1 MKRKYQELLA
11 VLIIL
16 FLYLG
21 IFINPSLII
30 ESGISSINIFK
41 TKLFPSIF
49 PFFVLASLL
58 LELGLATKISIKLN
72 PLIRKIF
79 HVEGNSSF
87 IILVSLISGFPS
99 GSKYVVESY
108 KDKTIDKNTANYLL
122 TFTHFANPLFVLGTC
137 GLILN
142 SLSLAYKILI
152 IQILSNLILGIILRP
167 KEIISSK
174 ITNNNQNKS
183 FLEALPKAINDAIKV
198 LLFMLGSITFFMFFS
213 KLLTTTLSLNP
224 FFNTMLTGLLDMTS
238 GISLVNTIDT
248 TNYIKGL
255 LVLTFI
261 TFGSFS
267 VHLQVLNNIKEVDI
281 DYKYFFLGRIIQ
293 TSIASLL
300 YILF

>member
-87 IILVSLISGFPS
+87 IILVSIF
-99 GSKYVVESY
+99 
-108 KDKTIDKNTANYLL
+108 
-122 TFTHFANPLFVLGTC
+122 
-137 GLILN
+137 
-142 SLSLAYKILI
+142 
-152 IQILSNLILGIILRP
+152 
-167 KEIISSK
+167 
-174 ITNNNQNKS
+174 
-183 FLEALPKAINDAIKV
+183 
-198 LLFMLGSITFFMFFS
+198 
-213 KLLTTTLSLNP
+213 
-224 FFNTMLTGLLDMTS
+224 
-238 GISLVNTIDT
+238 
-248 TNYIKGL
+248 
-255 LVLTFI
+255 
-261 TFGSFS
+261 
-267 VHLQVLNNIKEVDI
+267 
-281 DYKYFFLGRIIQ
+281 
-293 TSIASLL
+293 SIAS
-300 YILF
+300 IFSVFIFSVK

>member
-1 MKRKYQELLA
+1 MKKKYQELFA

-58 LELGLATKISIKLN
+58 LELGIATKISNKLN
-72 PLIRKIF
+72 PIFKRLF

-87 IILVSLISGFPS
+87 IILVSIISGFPS

-108 KDKTIDKNTANYLL
+108 KNKTIDKTTANYLL
-122 TFTHFANPLFVLGTC
+122 TFTHFANPLFILGTC

-142 SLSLAYKILI
+142 NLSLAYKILI
-152 IQILSNLILGIILRP
+152 IQITSNIILGIILRP
-167 KEIISSK
+167 KEIITSK
-174 ITNNNQNKS
+174 KINNYQTKS
-183 FLEALPKAINDAIKV
+183 FLEALPKAINDAIKL

-213 KLLTTTLSLNP
+213 KLLTSFLSLNP
-224 FFNTMLTGLLDMTS
+224 FFETIITGILDMTS
-238 GISLVNTIDT
+238 GISLVPSIDT
-248 TNYIKGL
+248 TNYIRGL

-267 VHLQVLNNIKEVDI
+267 VHLQVLNNIKEEDLE
-281 DYKYFFLGRIIQ
+281 YKYFFFGRIIE
-293 TSIASLL
+293 TSIALLL

>member
-1 MKRKYQELLA
+1 MKKKYQELFA

-58 LELGLATKISIKLN
+58 LELGIATKISNKLN
-72 PLIRKIF
+72 PIFKRLF

-87 IILVSLISGFPS
+87 IILVSIISGFPS

-108 KDKTIDKNTANYLL
+108 KNKTIDKTTANYLL
-122 TFTHFANPLFVLGTC
+122 TFTHFANPLFILGTC

-152 IQILSNLILGIILRP
+152 IQIISNLILGIILRP

-174 ITNNNQNKS
+174 KINNYQNKS
-183 FLEALPKAINDAIKV
+183 FLEALPKTINDAIKL

-213 KLLTTTLSLNP
+213 KLLTTSLSLNS
-224 FFNTMLTGLLDMTS
+224 FFETIITGILDMTS
-238 GISLVNTIDT
+238 GISLVTSIDT
-248 TNYIKGL
+248 TNYIRGL
-255 LVLTFI
+255 LILTFI

-267 VHLQVLNNIKEVDI
+267 VHLQVLNNIKEEDLE
-281 DYKYFFLGRIIQ
+281 YKYFFFGRIIE
-293 TSIASLL
+293 TSIALLL

>member
-30 ESGISSINIFK
+30 ESGITSINIFK

-58 LELGLATKISIKLN
+58 LELGIASKISNKVNSLFKR
-72 PLIRKIF
+72 LF

-87 IILVSLISGFPS
+87 IILVSIISGFPS

-108 KDKTIDKNTANYLL
+108 KNKTIDKTTANYLL
-122 TFTHFANPLFVLGTC
+122 TFTHFANPLFILGTC

-152 IQILSNLILGIILRP
+152 IQIISNLILGIILRP
-167 KEIISSK
+167 KKIISSK
-174 ITNNNQNKS
+174 KINNYQNKS
-183 FLEALPKAINDAIKV
+183 FLEALPKAINDAIKL

-213 KLLTTTLSLNP
+213 KLLTSFLSLNP
-224 FFNTMLTGLLDMTS
+224 FFETIITGILDMTS
-238 GISLVNTIDT
+238 GISLVPSIDT
-248 TNYIKGL
+248 TNYIRGL

-267 VHLQVLNNIKEVDI
+267 VHLQVLNNIKEEDLE
-281 DYKYFFLGRIIQ
+281 YKYFFFGRIIE
-293 TSIASLL
+293 TSIALLL

>member
-1 MKRKYQELLA
+1 MKKKYQELFA

-21 IFINPSLII
+21 IFINSSLII

-58 LELGLATKISIKLN
+58 LELGIATKISNKLN
-72 PLIRKIF
+72 PIFKRLF

-87 IILVSLISGFPS
+87 IILVSIISGFPS

-108 KDKTIDKNTANYLL
+108 KNKTIDKTTANYLL
-122 TFTHFANPLFVLGTC
+122 TFTHFANPLFILGTC

-152 IQILSNLILGIILRP
+152 IQIISNLILGIILRP

-174 ITNNNQNKS
+174 KINNYQNKS
-183 FLEALPKAINDAIKV
+183 FLEALPKAINDAIKL

-213 KLLTTTLSLNP
+213 KLLTTSLSLNS
-224 FFNTMLTGLLDMTS
+224 FFETIITGILDMTS
-238 GISLVNTIDT
+238 GISLVTSIDT
-248 TNYIKGL
+248 TNYIRGL

-267 VHLQVLNNIKEVDI
+267 VHLQVLNNIKEEDLE
-281 DYKYFFLGRIIQ
+281 YKYFFFGRIIE
-293 TSIASLL
+293 TSIALLL